1 MTANATVLER
11 NFSALQARIRG
22 LEREAGRAAGSVRVV
37 AVSKLHPAGAV
48 RCLAGLGQR
57 AFGENYFQEAVDKR
71 AQLADLALEWH
82 FIGHVQGNKTRG
94 VAENFSW
101 VHSVDKI
108 KTARRLSVQRPAQ
121 MPPLNVCL
129 QVNVDGERSKFGA
142 AADEVDALA
151 HAVAELPRLALRGLM
166 AIPKPQHDPALQRR
180 GFATLR
186 GILESLRAG
195 GLPLDT
201 LSMGM
206 SDDLAAAIAEG
217 ATQVRIGTA
226 LFGPRP
232 DPMQK

>member
-1 MTANATVLER
+1 MTANATVLAK

-22 LEREAGRAAGSVRVV
+22 LEREAGRAAGSVQVV
-37 AVSKLHPAGAV
+37 AVSKLHPAAAV
-48 RCLAGLGQR
+48 RRLAALGQN
-57 AFGENYFQEAVDKR
+57 AFGENYLQEAADKQ

-108 KTARRLSVQRPAQ
+108 KTARRLSAQRPDGL
-121 MPPLNVCL
+121 PPLNVCL
-129 QVNVDGERSKFGA
+129 QVNVDDEQSKFGA
-142 AADEVDALA
+142 AMAEVDALA
-151 HAVAELPRLALRGLM
+151 HAVAELPRLHLRGLM
-166 AIPKPQHDPALQRR
+166 ALPKPQHDPALQRR

-186 GILESLRAG
+186 GILERLRKT

-206 SDDLAAAIAEG
+206 TDDLAAAIAEG

-232 DPMQK
+232 GPMQK

>member
-1 MTANATVLER
+1 MTVNATVLEK

-22 LEREAGRAAGSVRVV
+22 LEREAGRTKGSVQVV
-37 AVSKLHPAGAV
+37 AVSKLHPAESV
-48 RCLAGLGQR
+48 RHLAALGQH
-57 AFGENYFQEAVDKR
+57 AFGENYFQEAADKQ

-101 VHSVDKI
+101 VDSVDKI
-108 KTARRLSVQRPAQ
+108 KTARRLSAQRPAE

-129 QVNVDGERSKFGA
+129 QVNVDDEQGKFGA
-142 AADEVDALA
+142 AVGEVDALA

-166 AIPKPQHDPALQRR
+166 AIPRPHPDPALQRR

-186 GILESLRAG
+186 GILERLRKT

-206 SDDLAAAIAEG
+206 TGDLAAAIAEG

-232 DPMQK
+232 DSMQK